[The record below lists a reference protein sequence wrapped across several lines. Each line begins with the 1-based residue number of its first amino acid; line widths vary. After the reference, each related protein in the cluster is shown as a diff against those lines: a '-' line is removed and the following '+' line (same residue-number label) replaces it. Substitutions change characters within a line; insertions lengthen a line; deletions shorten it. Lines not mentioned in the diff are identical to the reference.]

1 MKTVSYHI
9 ASLLNIS
16 EAQISAVLNL
26 FNEGATIPFIAR
38 YRKERTHGLDDE
50 QIHEIKIEN
59 ERFAQLIKRKKSVIE
74 TIREQGKLSP
84 ALEQRINNCF
94 DINELEDLYL
104 PYKPKRKTKATIAK
118 EQGLEPLAK
127 IMMKQSFDDP
137 EILALRFVKGDVE
150 DAEGALRGAQY
161 IISEWVSEN
170 ERVRKITR
178 KFYWQKAQI
187 SAHWKTTDQPD
198 ASKYM
203 DYKDFSE
210 GIRKIPSHRFLA
222 IRRGENEGLLKVGF
236 KIDKNEL
243 LEKFYSFYCK
253 NDSELAV
260 LVKKAIKDAMS
271 RLIAPSIENE
281 IFKAAKEKA
290 DAVAIKVF
298 AKNLYQ
304 LLMAAP
310 LGGKRILAIDPGFRT
325 GCKVVCLD
333 ELGTT
338 MHNETIFPHP
348 PQKEKSKAKKKLAS
362 LVDAYKIEAI
372 AIGNGTAGRETE
384 ALVKNTHFPVPLQV
398 FIVSEDGASVYSA
411 SKIARQEFPQ
421 YDVTVRGAISIGRRL
436 MDPLAELVKI
446 DPKSIG
452 VGQYQHDVDQALL
465 KESLNQTLINAVN
478 KVGVNLNTASV
489 YLLSQIAG
497 LNESLAQNIVAHR
510 EQHGPFSSR
519 KELLDVKRLGPA
531 SYQQAAG
538 FLRIPNAENPL
549 DNSAVHPESYFLAEQ
564 MAKDIKCTLDELIS
578 RKELRD
584 KIILENY
591 ISNKVGLPTLKD
603 IRAELDK
610 PGRDPRQKAKIFE
623 FDPNIRKIEDL
634 RTGMILPGIVTNIT
648 NFGAFVDIGIK
659 QNGLIHV
666 SNMKEEYI
674 SDPNTVV
681 RLHQQLMVKVLDI
694 DIERLRIQL
703 TLKGLELD

>member
-1 MKTVSYHI
+1 MITVSSHI

-38 YRKERTHGLDDE
+38 YRKERTRGLDE
-50 QIHEIKIEN
+50 VQIHEIKIEN
-59 ERFAQLIKRKKSVIE
+59 ERFAQLIKRKESVIE
-74 TIREQGKLSP
+74 TIREQGKLNP
-84 ALEQRINNCF
+84 DLEQKINNCF

-104 PYKPKRKTKATIAK
+104 PYKPKRKTRASIAK

-127 IMMKQSFDDP
+127 IIMKQSFDDP

-178 KFYWQKAQI
+178 QFYWQKAQI
-187 SAHWKTTDQPD
+187 SAKWKITDQPD
-198 ASKYM
+198 ASKYL

-210 GIRKIPSHRFLA
+210 AIRKIPSHRFLA
-222 IRRGENEGLLKVGF
+222 IRRGENEGLLRVGF
-236 KIDKNEL
+236 KLDKDEL

-281 IFKAAKEKA
+281 IIKAAKEKA

-310 LGGKRILAIDPGFRT
+310 LGGKRVLAIDPGFRT
-325 GCKVVCLD
+325 GCKIVCLD
-333 ELGTT
+333 ELGKPV
-338 MHNETIFPHP
+338 HNETIFPHP
-348 PQKEKSKAKKKLAS
+348 PQNEKAKAKKKLSS

-421 YDVTVRGAISIGRRL
+421 YDVSVRGAISIGRRL

-465 KESLNQTLINAVN
+465 KESLTQTLINAVN

-489 YLLSQIAG
+489 YLLSHIAG

-519 KELLDVKRLGPA
+519 KELLNVKRLGPA
-531 SYQQAAG
+531 SYKQAAG

-549 DNSAVHPESYFLAEQ
+549 DNSAVHPESYFLVEQ
-564 MAKDIKCTLDELIS
+564 MAKDIKCTVDELIS
-578 RKELRD
+578 RKDLHN

-591 ISNKVGLPTLKD
+591 ISDKVGLPTLKD

-610 PGRDPRQKAKIFE
+610 PGRDPRQKARVFE

-634 RTGMILPGIVTNIT
+634 RPGMILPGIVTNIT

-681 RLHQQLMVKVLDI
+681 QLHQQLMVKVLVI

-703 TLKGLELD
+703 TLKGLEWD